1 VWSRVTKAT
10 APKVRA
16 AGTATGAAANV
27 AAAAVVAVVG
37 VAAAAL
43 LAEASLWSLWWC
55 PGEIS
60 STLLK
65 V

>member
-16 AGTATGAAANV
+16 AGTGAAV
-27 AAAAVVAVVG
+27 AAAVGVVVG
-37 VAAAAL
+37 AGAAAL

-55 PGEIS
+55 PGEMS
-60 STLLK
+60 STLLR
-65 V
+65 